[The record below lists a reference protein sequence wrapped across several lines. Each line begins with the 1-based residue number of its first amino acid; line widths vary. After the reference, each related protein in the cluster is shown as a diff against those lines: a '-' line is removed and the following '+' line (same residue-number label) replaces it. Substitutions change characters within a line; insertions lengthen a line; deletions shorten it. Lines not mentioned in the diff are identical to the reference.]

1 MVVNENVIIE
11 QPYHVEDCRLVG
23 GSAEQGLLRI
33 RKVLGMERE
42 KLALRRGLG
51 VGTGSGGIGLG
62 VGMGRTR
69 GGVAPGVGSGFGER
83 KGG

>member
-1 MVVNENVIIE
+1 MLVNENVIIE
-11 QPYHVEDCRLVG
+11 HPYHVDDCKLVG

-33 RKVLGMERE
+33 RKVLGMERD

-51 VGTGSGGIGLG
+51 VGTGSGGGIGLG
-62 VGMGRTR
+62 VGVGKAR
-69 GGVAPGVGSGFGER
+69 GGASGVGERLGER

>member
-1 MVVNENVIIE
+1 MVNENVIIE
-11 QPYHVEDCRLVG
+11 QPYQVDDCRLVG

-51 VGTGSGGIGLG
+51 SGGIGLG
-62 VGMGRTR
+62 LGVGRAR
-69 GGVAPGVGSGFGER
+69 GGGGVSNMGGGLGER

>member
-1 MVVNENVIIE
+1 MLVNENVIIE
-11 QPYHVEDCRLVG
+11 HPYHVEDCRLVD

-51 VGTGSGGIGLG
+51 VGTGG
-62 VGMGRTR
+62 VGAARAR
-69 GGVAPGVGSGFGER
+69 GGAAAGVGDASGER